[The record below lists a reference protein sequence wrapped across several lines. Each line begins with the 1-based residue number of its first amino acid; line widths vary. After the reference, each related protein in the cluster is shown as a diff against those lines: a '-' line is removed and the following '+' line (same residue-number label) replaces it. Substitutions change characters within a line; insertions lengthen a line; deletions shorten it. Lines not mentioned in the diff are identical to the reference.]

1 MWKFGI
7 QFLKKYNI
15 IYNQDSKLMY
25 FKLENFDSNK
35 IINNNSSNI
44 EEEKNNINKTIERNK
59 YIKIFV
65 IFLLVIFFII
75 LIVLFFGIL
84 IGKKMF
90 GIRKTKV
97 NELLELYDY
106 TSNIKKT

>member
-1 MWKFGI
+1 MIGKIKICGNLEYH
-7 QFLKKYNI
+7 FLKNI
-15 IYNQDSKLMY
+15 K
-25 FKLENFDSNK
+25 
-35 IINNNSSNI
+35 
-44 EEEKNNINKTIERNK
+44 RNK